1 MYIGI
6 GSVVALTIAASF
18 VGWISFNRVG
28 AAQARVENESLPEM
42 EAAFRMAEYSRTLAA
57 AAPRLVAAQ
66 PTEVDAISEEIRQAQ
81 QGFEDQ
87 ILLLQRLA
95 RTEDHLQTYIP
106 NAQAVF
112 FQLLFNIDRI
122 QGQLSQ
128 HHALVQRAEEL
139 RLLIIDLRSQLD
151 DIIVPAIDDQLFY
164 QLTGFRDLGEP
175 PASRT
180 LYLSETEFNR
190 YRHLAALK
198 SEATL
203 ATQLLS
209 SGLSVSDAAYIE
221 PLQESFESTSGRL
234 AISLGAIEGTDL
246 HASLTPPFDQLLTTA
261 TAEGDGFDLLI
272 QKLRLEENQDD
283 LLLHTTE
290 LAAQLTT
297 EVDGLVTS
305 ANQAADAANQASDNA
320 INTGRTLLVA
330 ISILG
335 VLAAFAISY
344 GFVGRVLLRRINAL
358 SERMRQMADGD
369 LEAEV
374 NIKGRDEV
382 ADMAA
387 ALEVFRRHALEV
399 QRLNLV
405 EKMAAE
411 LVEKNSQLEEVL
423 SELERAQDQIVMQE
437 KLAALGEVTAGVAH
451 EIRNPLNFVK
461 NFSEASGELLE
472 ELEEI
477 LEEDELDEDE
487 IEEIIEDLTDNLER
501 IGRHSER
508 ANRIVQDMLMMGR
521 GGGEWQTVD
530 LNTVFNEH
538 AQLAYHSA
546 RAVDPEFQ
554 LHIERDYDP
563 EVGDIEAI
571 PQDLGRVFLNM
582 VGNSCQ
588 ATDFKRVS
596 ILEDP
601 RDGTPY
607 MPTVWLKT
615 KRVGDRAQVIIRDNG
630 DGIPPDVIDKIF
642 NPFFTTK
649 PTDKGTGL
657 GLALSSDIVRTHGG
671 TISVD
676 SEEGEYAEMTVD
688 LPLRR
693 PEGASEADQAYADRL
708 VDEDEDDYDYDED
721 V

>member
-1 MYIGI
+1 M
-6 GSVVALTIAASF
+6 
-18 VGWISFNRVG
+18 
-28 AAQARVENESLPEM
+28 
-42 EAAFRMAEYSRTLAA
+42 
-57 AAPRLVAAQ
+57 
-66 PTEVDAISEEIRQAQ
+66 
-81 QGFEDQ
+81 
-87 ILLLQRLA
+87 
-95 RTEDHLQTYIP
+95 
-106 NAQAVF
+106 
-112 FQLLFNIDRI
+112 
-122 QGQLSQ
+122 
-128 HHALVQRAEEL
+128 
-139 RLLIIDLRSQLD
+139 
-151 DIIVPAIDDQLFY
+151 
-164 QLTGFRDLGEP
+164 
-175 PASRT
+175 
-180 LYLSETEFNR
+180 
-190 YRHLAALK
+190 
-198 SEATL
+198 
-203 ATQLLS
+203 
-209 SGLSVSDAAYIE
+209 
-221 PLQESFESTSGRL
+221 
-234 AISLGAIEGTDL
+234 
-246 HASLTPPFDQLLTTA
+246 
-261 TAEGDGFDLLI
+261 
-272 QKLRLEENQDD
+272 
-283 LLLHTTE
+283 
-290 LAAQLTT
+290 
-297 EVDGLVTS
+297 
-305 ANQAADAANQASDNA
+305 
-320 INTGRTLLVA
+320 
-330 ISILG
+330 
-335 VLAAFAISY
+335 
-344 GFVGRVLLRRINAL
+344 
-358 SERMRQMADGD
+358 
-369 LEAEV
+369 
-374 NIKGRDEV
+374 
-382 ADMAA
+382 
-387 ALEVFRRHALEV
+387 
-399 QRLNLV
+399 
-405 EKMAAE
+405 
-411 LVEKNSQLEEVL
+411 
-423 SELERAQDQIVMQE
+423 
-437 KLAALGEVTAGVAH
+437 
-451 EIRNPLNFVK
+451 K

-521 GGGEWQTVD
+521 GVGEWQTVD

-708 VDEDEDDYDYDED
+708 VDEDEDDDDYDYDED